1 MIAEC
6 ENEVNNGPTQLA
18 YDCINEVRSRAGIK
32 DIPAGL
38 DHDQF
43 LAKVKDERAMEL
55 CFEMIRRWDLIRW
68 GDFVKNMNDLVDDAK
83 SGRNWKFGTTNVY
96 NYFNVSDAYN
106 YFPIP
111 SIEMAVNDLIKT
123 NNPGW

>member
-1 MIAEC
+1 
-6 ENEVNNGPTQLA
+6 
-18 YDCINEVRSRAGIK
+18 
-32 DIPAGL
+32 
-38 DHDQF
+38 
-43 LAKVKDERAMEL
+43 
-55 CFEMIRRWDLIRW
+55 
-68 GDFVKNMNDLVDDAK
+68 MNDLVDDAK